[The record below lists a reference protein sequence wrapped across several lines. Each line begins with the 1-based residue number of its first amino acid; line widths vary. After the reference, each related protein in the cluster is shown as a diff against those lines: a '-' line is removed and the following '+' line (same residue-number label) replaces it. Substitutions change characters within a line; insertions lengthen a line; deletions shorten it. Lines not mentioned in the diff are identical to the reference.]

1 MRALWQRFVAR
12 LQQLWLI
19 EEGVAVVE
27 FALVLP
33 IMLTIYVGS
42 LEASTLIAM
51 DRRVQ
56 LVAGAVGDLVAR
68 SDSTISAAMLTDYF
82 RAASGI
88 MTPYSSAN
96 VRQVVTQV
104 DVSST
109 GVTSVAW
116 SRQYVNGVYGTG
128 TEHAK
133 NSTYKLPTAM
143 INISKGQSVIVSKAS
158 TSYLPLYGIVINQSV
173 PLFRENFFIP
183 RFGNGLAAP

>member
-1 MRALWQRFVAR
+1 MSTLRSLMAR
-12 LQQLWLI
+12 LRRLWLVD
-19 EEGVAVVE
+19 EGVAAVE
-27 FALVLP
+27 FALILP
-33 IMLTIYVGS
+33 VMLLVYIGS
-42 LEASTLIAM
+42 MEASTLIAM

-68 SDSTISAAMLTDYF
+68 ADSTISSSMLTDYF

-88 MTPYSSAN
+88 MTPYPSGN

-128 TEHAK
+128 TEHPK

-143 INISKGQSVIVSKAS
+143 IDISKGQSVIVSKAS
-158 TSYLPLYGIVINQSV
+158 TSYLPLYGIVINQPVS
-173 PLFRENFFIP
+173 LFRENFFIP
-183 RFGNGLAAP
+183 RFGNGLSAP